1 MQSDDFD
8 RAHDDAHQLCLN
20 CNLTCFLA
28 RTDTDEA
35 ENETWTLVQASVQ
48 SFAELSDGAMTS
60 RNESSRADR
69 DWAHT
74 HFY

>member
-20 CNLTCFLA
+20 CNLTCFLE

-35 ENETWTLVQASVQ
+35 ENETCTLVQPSVQ
-48 SFAELSDGAMTS
+48 SFAELIDGEMSS
-60 RNESSRADR
+60 RNNQTSSQKK
-69 DWAHT
+69 
-74 HFY
+74 